1 MLETLKLERDLL
13 KAELQG
19 TTVTELEVQEQLKIV
34 HVHLKDHQE
43 TIDKFRESFRKKSQ
57 ILNIQKDLN
66 KSKDELQKKVCVI
79 LSFGGTCC
87 MLNHFSRVPIFC
99 NPMDCI
105 LPGSSVHGILQ
116 ARILEWVAISFSR
129 GFFQPRDQTVLC
141 LLHWQ
146 AHSLPLAPPGKPLT
160 LGE

>member
-66 KSKDELQKKVCVI
+66 KSKDELQKKDQQ
-79 LSFGGTCC
+79 
-87 MLNHFSRVPIFC
+87 NHEEVK
-99 NPMDCI
+99 
-105 LPGSSVHGILQ
+105 H
-116 ARILEWVAISFSR
+116 
-129 GFFQPRDQTVLC
+129 
-141 LLHWQ
+141 
-146 AHSLPLAPPGKPLT
+146 
-160 LGE
+160 